1 MTLINLV
8 KETDSTILKLDDIF
22 TSILM
27 DLFERSLIC
36 FSQPMVACIE
46 HIGVI
51 DASRVDYFDFIH
63 LPIMPDNLVCLLFVR
78 KK

>member
-1 MTLINLV
+1 MTLINLF

-22 TSILM
+22 ASILM
-27 DLFERSLIC
+27 DLLKRSLIC
-36 FSQPMVACIE
+36 FSQPMVARIE

-51 DASRVDYFDFIH
+51 DANRVNDFDFIH

-78 KK
+78 K